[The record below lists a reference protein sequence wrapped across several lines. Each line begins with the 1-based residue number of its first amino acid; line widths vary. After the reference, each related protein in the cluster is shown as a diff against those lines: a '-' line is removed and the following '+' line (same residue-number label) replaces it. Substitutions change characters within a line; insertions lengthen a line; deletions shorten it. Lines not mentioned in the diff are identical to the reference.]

1 MHIGWG
7 ANFMQLKIQRSQ
19 RTGGLTGTTVFFNLD
34 VRADYSPEEAENI
47 RRYKLGSQVIY
58 NSRAAKKHLDSVNA
72 NLERSHANS
81 VGDQFAGIARGA
93 FSLALAKM
101 SLNITIASLGRG
113 HHIECKDLDELL
125 EAEDTV
131 RTACKNVTRYL
142 DVAATFDGSEMVV
155 EYEGGEERV
164 HIAQS
169 TAPIITYAAT
179 APPTVSEPLP
189 AAQTL
194 ALAAPV
200 AATGTSETF
209 RESSDGVPSAGAA
222 LKEHWLAIERRILAF
237 TESQGWNVDEFQ
249 VRLVCGAGTCLVL
262 IVLWNIF

>member
-1 MHIGWG
+1 MSARAIR
-7 ANFMQLKIQRSQ
+7 QKSK
-19 RTGGLTGTTVFFNLD
+19 RTSAGTSSVLFDDARFWID
-34 VRADYSPEEAENI
+34 
-47 RRYKLGSQVIY
+47 Q
-58 NSRAAKKHLDSVNA
+58 KKHLDSVNA

-164 HIAQS
+164 HVAQS
-169 TAPIITYAAT
+169 AAPLTTYAAT
-179 APPTVSEPLP
+179 DPPTVSEPSLAVHALTLP
-189 AAQTL
+189 
-194 ALAAPV
+194 APV
-200 AATGTSETF
+200 AATGSSETF
-209 RESSDGVPSAGAA
+209 REPRDEVSSAGTA
-222 LKEHWLAIERRILAF
+222 LKEHWLTIERRILAF
-237 TESQGWNVDEFQ
+237 TQSQGWNVDEFQ
-249 VRLVCGAGTCLVL
+249 VRLVCGAGTCIAL
-262 IVLWNIF
+262 IVLWNIL